1 MSFKSQQ
8 MLIKMPEHERFEI
21 GRYVM
26 AMADDLD
33 KQLFASK
40 RARVQ
45 IPRTHSKLDAH
56 LKYQHANS
64 ENGEKDRYTS
74 ESLGAR
80 LPNLHNSEQETI
92 H

>member
-33 KQLFASK
+33 K
-40 RARVQ
+40 
-45 IPRTHSKLDAH
+45 
-56 LKYQHANS
+56 
-64 ENGEKDRYTS
+64 
-74 ESLGAR
+74 
-80 LPNLHNSEQETI
+80 
-92 H
+92 